1 MRGLSDLNGKNEKA
15 GYARGTTPWIRC
27 YFSRTAEEM
36 PRGVGYKMTQAAT
49 KSRIIAANTPLT
61 LYPQRR
67 EYGQMGNDARNGR
80 IRDRIPISMGDMNRP
95 AERSR
100 LTLAASYYTVD
111 SSR

>member
-1 MRGLSDLNGKNEKA
+1 LRGLNDLNGKNEKA
-15 GYARGTTPWIRC
+15 GHARGTTPWNHS

-36 PRGVGYKMTQAAT
+36 PRRVGYRMTHAAT
-49 KSRIIAANTPLT
+49 KSRIIAAKRPLT

-100 LTLAASYYTVD
+100 LTLAASYYTVHN
-111 SSR
+111 SR